1 MTPID
6 MLSHLASWRREGWLR
21 PLDVALAR
29 FIHELAPQAP
39 ASLLLAAALLARQE
53 GQGHTA
59 LPLDKLASQA
69 HALLD
74 WPEPGRDALHQALAN
89 WPSDSATL
97 EASWQGLQ
105 VVALN
110 PRADADVKSAT
121 EQGRSPLVASSGL
134 LYLRRY
140 WQREVQVAEQ
150 ISRRA
155 ADVPEALEAAPVR
168 VLMDRLF
175 PSRASA
181 ADPDWQRI
189 ACALALRGRLTLVTG
204 GPGTGK
210 TYTAA
215 RILVLWQSLHT
226 GPQPLRVELAA
237 PTGKAAARL
246 KQSIDL
252 ALAELEETASQSLDL
267 SRWAP
272 HLPAASTL
280 HSLLGV
286 VPGNPRPRHHA
297 AHPLDVDVLLVDE
310 ASMIH
315 LEMMGQL
322 LDALPKGA
330 RLVLL
335 GDKDQLSSVEA
346 GSVMA
351 DLCRGVGP
359 LAYSSDTLRW
369 ICEAT
374 GEQVPLDEAGKGT
387 ALQQQTVVLQQSRRF
402 DGPIG
407 QLAQAV
413 NRGQARYVQEMLGL
427 VTDRPAQG
435 SLFDDAS
442 VSGALSLSPKTPLEP
457 RPIHFV
463 QPASFADIQ
472 DLIIHGRG
480 AAPGYGAYLEQLAQR
495 PSGELA
501 DDPDAFETWAIRV
514 LTTFDRFRV
523 LCAVRVGPW
532 GVAGLNQAIERA
544 LREEGRLRGGEW
556 YEGRPILVTR
566 NDRELGVF
574 NGDIGVA
581 LRRHPEDANL
591 RCYFLDGQQ
600 LRSVAVSRLP
610 DVETAFALTVHKSQG
625 SEFSHV
631 ALVCPDVD
639 VAVLTR
645 ELLYTGITR
654 AREALSLIMPKPG
667 LLDTAINRQVRR
679 ASGLA
684 ARLRAP

>member
-29 FIHELAPQAP
+29 FIHELEPQAP

-59 LPLDKLASQA
+59 LPLDKMASQA
-69 HALLD
+69 YGLLD
-74 WPEPGRDALHQALAN
+74 WPEAGREALRQALAN

-105 VVALN
+105 AVALN
-110 PRADADVKSAT
+110 PRGDNDGKEAAD
-121 EQGRSPLVASSGL
+121 QGPSPLVASAGL

-140 WQREVQVAEQ
+140 WQWEVQVAEQ

-168 VLMDRLF
+168 ALMDRLF

-181 ADPDWQRI
+181 AGPDWQRV

-226 GPQPLRVELAA
+226 GSQPLRVALAA

-246 KQSIDL
+246 KQSIDQ
-252 ALAELEETASQSLDL
+252 ALAELDETASPSLDL
-267 SRWAP
+267 SRWVP
-272 HLPAASTL
+272 QLPAASTL

-286 VPGNPRPRHHA
+286 VPGNPRPRYHA

-322 LDALPKGA
+322 LDALPPGA

-369 ICEAT
+369 IHETT
-374 GEQVPLDEAGKGT
+374 GEHIPANEASEGT
-387 ALQQQTVVLQQSRRF
+387 ALQQQTVVLQHSRRF

-413 NRGQARYVQEMLGL
+413 NRGQARHVQAMLGL
-427 VTDRPAQG
+427 IADRPAQG
-435 SLFDDAS
+435 SLFDDAP
-442 VSGALSLSPKTPLEP
+442 VSAASSATLPTPAEP
-457 RPIHFV
+457 GPIQFA

-472 DLIIHGRG
+472 HLIINGRG
-480 AAPGYGAYLEQLAQR
+480 AAPGYRAYLEQLAQR
-495 PSGELA
+495 PGGELA
-501 DDPDAFETWAIRV
+501 DDPDAFETWASQV
-514 LTTFDRFRV
+514 LTAFDRFRV
-523 LCAVRVGPW
+523 LCAVRAGVW

-544 LREEGRLRGGEW
+544 LREEGRLPLGGEW
-556 YEGRPILVTR
+556 YEGRPVLVTR

-581 LRRHPEDANL
+581 LRRHPDDPNL
-591 RCYFLDGQQ
+591 RCYFLDGHQ
-600 LRSVAVSRLP
+600 LRSVAVSRLS

-631 ALVCPDVD
+631 ALVCPDAD

-654 AREALSLIMPKPG
+654 AREALSLIMPKPA
-667 LLDTAINRQVRR
+667 LLGTAISRRVQR

-684 ARLRAP
+684 GRL